1 MAWERYESIFIAY
14 VFYTRKK
21 KFAFVISELPY
32 FSKGSLK
39 SIQLPCPMSLID
51 TFQRLFLVFICLA
64 SIVCELIEEKRVP
77 LKQMA

>member
-21 KFAFVISELPY
+21 IRFCHIGIAIFFEGELKKHPIPT
-32 FSKGSLK
+32 SL
-39 SIQLPCPMSLID
+39 SSTPFNVSSS
-51 TFQRLFLVFICLA
+51 FFICLA